1 MPAGPRDETAIR
13 VAAFRSKVL
22 EEGAMRPT
30 MIPIEVAPPLD
41 HRMALVRIEARLA
54 RVEAML
60 ERMINPPEA

>member
-13 VAAFRSKVL
+13 VAAYRAKAL
-22 EEGAMRPT
+22 DATMERT

-60 ERMINPPEA
+60 ERLINPPEA